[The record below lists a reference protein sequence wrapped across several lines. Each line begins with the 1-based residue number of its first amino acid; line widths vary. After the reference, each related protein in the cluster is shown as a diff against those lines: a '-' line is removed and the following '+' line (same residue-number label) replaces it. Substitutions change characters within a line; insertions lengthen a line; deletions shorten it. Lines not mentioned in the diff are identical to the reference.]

1 MNEGAIELEHVT
13 QVKTPQ
19 GVERE
24 VKDLQAL
31 VASECKKKRLWTFGG
46 KVVPPEEEDW
56 ELVVFGD

>member
-13 QVKTPQ
+13 QVRTPQ

-31 VASECKKKRLWTFGG
+31 VVSECKKKRL
-46 KVVPPEEEDW
+46 
-56 ELVVFGD
+56 